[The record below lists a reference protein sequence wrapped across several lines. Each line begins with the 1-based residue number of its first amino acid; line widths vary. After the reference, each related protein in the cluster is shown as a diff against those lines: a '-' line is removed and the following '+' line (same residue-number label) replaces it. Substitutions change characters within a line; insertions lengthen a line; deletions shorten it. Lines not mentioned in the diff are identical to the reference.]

1 MANHYLQFSEVLPHL
16 TEEEERWLRHQL
28 EIVWVF
34 QCRTPDRI
42 GEVSEK
48 GSLVVIGQHLCE

>member
-28 EIVWVF
+28 EIV
-34 QCRTPDRI
+34 
-42 GEVSEK
+42 S
-48 GSLVVIGQHLCE
+48 VIGDKEYVKADVPDNLNPADAEWEGGRA